1 MHLHAVIRIGYELL
15 RRRLPSSPLHYDEAH
30 MHLQHPV
37 KKTSAK
43 QRWNL
48 AELYRQHAEEDE

>member
-30 MHLQHPV
+30 MHLLHYAE
-37 KKTSAK
+37 KT
-43 QRWNL
+43 RVM
-48 AELYRQHAEEDE
+48 